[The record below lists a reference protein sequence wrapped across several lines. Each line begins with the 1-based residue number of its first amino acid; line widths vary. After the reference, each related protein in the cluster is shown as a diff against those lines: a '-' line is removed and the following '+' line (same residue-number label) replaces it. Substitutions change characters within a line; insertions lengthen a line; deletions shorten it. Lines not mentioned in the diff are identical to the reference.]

1 MIVTTAHLVND
12 HKLVMDIQY
21 SSHDSL
27 YYVSFGNQCIKR
39 TDDFFEALE
48 AARTYRI
55 CL

>member
-12 HKLVMDIQY
+12 HRLVMEY
-21 SSHDSL
+21 STYDSL

-55 CL
+55 RL